1 MAQRDSQPFLV
12 KIIKSSGSK
21 IYKICKHT
29 HKEYVITSHQRGVSK
44 HNRKFRKKK
53 MLFNISL
60 KNVKIEVT
68 YLKRIKQLIFT
79 RDGFIVFLGQEG
91 SLS

>member
-53 MLFNISL
+53 CC
-60 KNVKIEVT
+60 
-68 YLKRIKQLIFT
+68 LIYH
-79 RDGFIVFLGQEG
+79 
-91 SLS
+91 